1 MKRFKFD
8 KPLVESKY
16 QPSRTD
22 VYWVD
27 IDESTGKVLSIK
39 EFSNDG
45 WVDYLNKA

>member
-27 IDESTGKVLSIK
+27 IDESTGKVSSISK
-39 EFSNDG
+39 FKDG
-45 WVDYLNKA
+45 

>member
-1 MKRFKFD
+1 MKRFRFD
-8 KPLVESKY
+8 KPLVKSKY

-27 IDESTGKVLSIK
+27 IDESTGDVLSIK
-39 EFSNDG
+39 EFSNDS

>member
-1 MKRFKFD
+1 MKIFKFD

-27 IDESTGKVLSIK
+27 IDESTGEVLSIK